1 MLDELLLYLIVRVIL
16 DNAVDRL
23 HSNSS
28 VGKDWL
34 QQCWKRL
41 LTAVLEELV
50 TAVLEE
56 LVTAVLEKTGYSSV
70 GRNGY
75 SSVGRDGYSS
85 VGRADSVFVF
95 PAEFQRTTATL
106 CDLEQNCNVY
116 SLLDRSTLSAFRST
130 DN

>member
-41 LTAVLEELV
+41 LTS
-50 TAVLEE
+50 
-56 LVTAVLEKTGYSSV
+56 VLEKTGYSSV
-70 GRNGY
+70 GRN
-75 SSVGRDGYSS
+75 GYSS

-106 CDLEQNCNVY
+106 CDLEQNCDVY
-116 SLLDRSTLSAFRST
+116 SLLDRTKLQCLFAPR
-130 DN
+130 

>member
-1 MLDELLLYLIVRVIL
+1 MATAVLDELLLYLIVRVIL

-41 LTAVLEELV
+41 VIAVLEEMVTAVLEEMV

-56 LVTAVLEKTGYSSV
+56 LIQYLCFLQNSNEQRQHFVT
-70 GRNGY
+70 
-75 SSVGRDGYSS
+75 
-85 VGRADSVFVF
+85 
-95 PAEFQRTTATL
+95 
-106 CDLEQNCNVY
+106 
-116 SLLDRSTLSAFRST
+116 
-130 DN
+130 